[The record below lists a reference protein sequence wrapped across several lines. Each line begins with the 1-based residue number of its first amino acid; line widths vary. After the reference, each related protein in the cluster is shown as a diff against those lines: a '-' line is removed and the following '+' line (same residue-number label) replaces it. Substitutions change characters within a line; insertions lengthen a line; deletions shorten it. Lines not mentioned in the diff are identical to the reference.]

1 MTLLALNALRTGEVL
16 SRDIDDL
23 TYDFGHLVL
32 ELACKGGKRST
43 EALAPA
49 TARALEAYI
58 GKRTSGPIFLDR
70 KGGRTTEP
78 TPGPGAAPRP
88 PSRPPRR
95 QSVEPSQP
103 APQRHHRRP
112 QRRRAVPGRAGLL
125 PATPIPAPPAAT
137 TAPATASI
145 ATPPMH

>member
-1 MTLLALNALRTGEVL
+1 VESEDAETTKLLAFMTLLALNALRIGEAL

-78 TPGPGAAPRP
+78 TPGAWCGASPAEPASP
-88 PSRPPRR
+88 P
-95 QSVEPSQP
+95 
-103 APQRHHRRP
+103 
-112 QRRRAVPGRAGLL
+112 
-125 PATPIPAPPAAT
+125 PIG
-137 TAPATASI
+137 
-145 ATPPMH
+145 

>member
-49 TARALEAYI
+49 TARALEVLHRQAHE
-58 GKRTSGPIFLDR
+58 RVDL
-70 KGGRTTEP
+70 
-78 TPGPGAAPRP
+78 PRP
-88 PSRPPRR
+88 QGRPHDRADAWPWCGA
-95 QSVEPSQP
+95 SPAEPASP
-103 APQRHHRRP
+103 P
-112 QRRRAVPGRAGLL
+112 
-125 PATPIPAPPAAT
+125 PIG
-137 TAPATASI
+137 
-145 ATPPMH
+145 

>member
-1 MTLLALNALRTGEVL
+1 MKWIAHFPKWAIHLTATSRVLKSLTSTVGFRGWVAVCGSGNEMDSPPKLLAFMTLLALNALRIGEAL

-78 TPGPGAAPRP
+78 TPGA
-88 PSRPPRR
+88 
-95 QSVEPSQP
+95 
-103 APQRHHRRP
+103 
-112 QRRRAVPGRAGLL
+112 
-125 PATPIPAPPAAT
+125 
-137 TAPATASI
+137 
-145 ATPPMH
+145 